1 MSFARISLI
10 VVAVCFASQVLAQAG
25 PKTAPLLDQSFVAK
39 QFGPEFTLLPD
50 YAPTTGDLDGDGVQD
65 IVIPA
70 KAKSVL
76 IGEAEYDYKTID
88 PYTSFFGFGDPKI
101 TSEFSSE
108 DPRYHGFVLLV
119 IHGTGADAWRA
130 ENPKAKFVIIN
141 LPYKMVAVKRIL
153 FRKKKINA
161 IYAEETGADQMTSTV
176 FFDGKNYKYEPMG
189 ANLQ

>member
-1 MSFARISLI
+1 MSAARTLLFVLAIG
-10 VVAVCFASQVLAQAG
+10 FASHVLAQAG
-25 PKTAPLLDQSFVAK
+25 PTAPSVDQKFVEK
-39 QFGPEFTLLPD
+39 QFGPEFTLLSD
-50 YAPTTGDLDGDGVQD
+50 YPPVTGDLDGDGVQD

-76 IGEAEYDYKTID
+76 IGEAEYDYKTLD
-88 PYTSFFGFGDPKI
+88 PYTSFFGFGDPKV
-101 TSEFSSE
+101 TSEFASE

-119 IHGTGADAWRA
+119 IHGAGADAWRA
-130 ENPKAKFVIIN
+130 EKPKAKFVIIN

-161 IYAEETGADQMTSTV
+161 IYAEETGADQMTSAV
-176 FFDGKNYKYEPMG
+176 FFDGKSYKYEPMG